1 MTTPDTDNLAA
12 LRQSL
17 GPTGIWAPPPERF
30 GAGSRDLAAAVEKQG
45 FGSLWIG
52 GSHLA
57 PDAFTQLVG
66 LLDGS
71 ERLIIGT
78 GIASIWAREP
88 SDMRQ
93 GADTLAK
100 GFPGR
105 FILGLGVSHAPA
117 VEKLGRSYDRPY
129 SAMARYLAEMDHPA
143 GHPAEPPTGRRA
155 PRVLAALG
163 PRMLELSRDEADGAH
178 PYFVP
183 VEHTSFAR
191 QVLGPEPLLIPEMAV
206 VLESDRSAALS
217 AARAYVV
224 PLPADAELRIQ
235 PAPVRLRDRGHRRA
249 GSERLIDAL
258 IPRGPSVIAA
268 RTRQHLDA
276 GAEPRPAP
284 AAGRRRGL
292 FLRRSRAAGRGPGR
306 PLIRQA
312 RRPKPRHGPLIR
324 AASVRNVQDIGGRAD
339 AVPRGSRRQPGQ
351 SAANGP

>member
-1 MTTPDTDNLAA
+1 MTTPGTDNLAA
-12 LRQSL
+12 LRQRL
-17 GPTGIWAPPPERF
+17 GSTGIWAPPPERF
-30 GAGSRDLAAAVEKQG
+30 GADSRELAAAVEKQG

-52 GSHLA
+52 GSHQA
-57 PDAFTQLVG
+57 PDAFTRVVS

-78 GIASIWAREP
+78 GIASIWGREP

-93 GADTLAK
+93 GADTLVK

-105 FILGLGVSHAPA
+105 FVLGLGVSHAPA
-117 VEKLGRSYDRPY
+117 VEKLGRAYDRPY

-143 GHPAEPPTGRRA
+143 GHPAEPLIEPPTGLHTDLATGSSTGLASAQRA

-191 QVLGPEPLLIPEMAV
+191 QVLGPAPLLIPEMAV
-206 VLESDRSAALS
+206 VLEPDRSAALS
-217 AARAYVV
+217 AARAYVSRYLQ
-224 PLPADAELRIQ
+224 LPNYVSNLR
-235 PAPVRLRDRGHRRA
+235 RFGYGTEDTEGS

-258 IPRGPSVIAA
+258 IPHGPSVIAA

-276 GAEPRPAP
+276 GADHVLLQPLGPDGGFSFADLAP
-284 AAGRRRGL
+284 LAAALAGL
-292 FLRRSRAAGRGPGR
+292 
-306 PLIRQA
+306 
-312 RRPKPRHGPLIR
+312 
-324 AASVRNVQDIGGRAD
+324 
-339 AVPRGSRRQPGQ
+339 
-351 SAANGP
+351 

>member
-1 MTTPDTDNLAA
+1 
-12 LRQSL
+12 
-17 GPTGIWAPPPERF
+17 
-30 GAGSRDLAAAVEKQG
+30 
-45 FGSLWIG
+45 
-52 GSHLA
+52 
-57 PDAFTQLVG
+57 
-66 LLDGS
+66 
-71 ERLIIGT
+71 
-78 GIASIWAREP
+78 
-88 SDMRQ
+88 MRQ
-93 GADTLAK
+93 GADTLAQ

-206 VLESDRSAALS
+206 VLESGRSAALS
-217 AARAYVV
+217 AARAYVSRYLQMPNYV
-224 PLPADAELRIQ
+224 SNLRRFGYGTEDT
-235 PAPVRLRDRGHRRA
+235 AGA

-276 GAEPRPAP
+276 GADHVLLQPLGADGGFSFADLAP
-284 AAGRRRGL
+284 LAEALAGL
-292 FLRRSRAAGRGPGR
+292 
-306 PLIRQA
+306 
-312 RRPKPRHGPLIR
+312 
-324 AASVRNVQDIGGRAD
+324 
-339 AVPRGSRRQPGQ
+339 
-351 SAANGP
+351 